1 MSRQAKRNYTLK
13 KNALIRRL
21 DPIPVLLPD
30 PNVSK
35 LKLEQVRTRCIV
47 DWDALAAAYEELAD
61 VQSEEEA
68 EDPEQEERDAEFG
81 NLEARYHSMV
91 DSLAET
97 VLQRES
103 QAEINRQQNEKTE
116 FVAVRR
122 LHIANLYGEVK
133 ESTILW

>member
-1 MSRQAKRNYTLK
+1 MSPVSKAKSNYTRK

-30 PNVSK
+30 HNVSK
-35 LKLEQVRTRCIV
+35 LRLEEARKRCIV

-91 DSLAET
+91 DALAET

-103 QAEINRQQNEKTE
+103 
-116 FVAVRR
+116 
-122 LHIANLYGEVK
+122 
-133 ESTILW
+133 S